1 MCDPAW
7 SPAEVAHALC
17 DALVATGKLRASPG
31 FIREDREAKLAGI
44 FE

>member
-1 MCDPAW
+1 MCDAAA
-7 SPAEVAHALC
+7 SPADVARVLC
-17 DALVATGKLRASPG
+17 DALVAAGKLRASPG